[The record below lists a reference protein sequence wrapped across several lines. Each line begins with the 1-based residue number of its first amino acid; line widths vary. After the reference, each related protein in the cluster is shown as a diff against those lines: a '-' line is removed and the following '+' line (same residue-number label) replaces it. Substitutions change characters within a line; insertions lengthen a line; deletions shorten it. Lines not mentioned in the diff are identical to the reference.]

1 MEICESGKEKNYKD
15 SVSLYLSRSEDRPV
29 ILAYGRKG
37 SEETKSS
44 VFLIG
49 KYRNT
54 CCILLAEFCGSL
66 PSDVFCIQKKKSYH
80 YWLIELQ
87 SKSH

>member
-15 SVSLYLSRSEDRPV
+15 SVRLYLSRSEDRPV

-44 VFLIG
+44 VFLIV
-49 KYRNT
+49 KYRHT
-54 CCILLAEFCGSL
+54 C
-66 PSDVFCIQKKKSYH
+66 
-80 YWLIELQ
+80 
-87 SKSH
+87 

>member
-15 SVSLYLSRSEDRPV
+15 SVRLYLSRSEDRPV

-54 CCILLAEFCGSL
+54 C
-66 PSDVFCIQKKKSYH
+66 
-80 YWLIELQ
+80 
-87 SKSH
+87 